1 MTRGLL
7 SRSEVSAV
15 SAISAISA
23 ALSKSFN
30 GVVAGVVAQFFEQG
44 TGAFTGRSDSGT
56 GAGVSRLRPR
66 GAGATIYGMRAKVAV
81 LGASGFAGAELLRR
95 LLDHPQLE
103 VVRVCANDHVGELV
117 ARAHP
122 HLEGLTQLRFE
133 NPPPAE
139 AARGVD
145 AVLMG
150 LPHGASCEVVAAVAG
165 SDTRIVDMS
174 GAFRVK
180 NPASYA
186 HYYGSA
192 HPRPELLEQFV
203 YGLPELNRER
213 IQSARWVASAGCFAT
228 TIELMLL
235 PFAKAGLLRGSVQVV
250 SITGSS
256 GAGAAPTATTHH
268 PVRAHNLRTYKPL
281 EHPHT
286 PEIVET
292 LTASGARELSLG
304 FVPVSAP
311 LTRGI
316 FATAFFQVPASVG
329 EDELRALPG
338 RTYRNERCVLVPEA
352 RLPEVVAVLGSNRAE
367 VGIALGPVVGETRAV
382 TVFGA
387 LDNLVK
393 GGAGQALQ
401 NLNLMLG
408 LEELSGLSTPGFFP

>member
-1 MTRGLL
+1 M
-7 SRSEVSAV
+7 
-15 SAISAISA
+15 
-23 ALSKSFN
+23 K
-30 GVVAGVVAQFFEQG
+30 
-44 TGAFTGRSDSGT
+44 
-56 GAGVSRLRPR
+56 
-66 GAGATIYGMRAKVAV
+66 AKVAV

-95 LLDHPQLE
+95 LLDHPSLE

-117 ARAHP
+117 SSAHP
-122 HLEGLTQLRFE
+122 HLEGLTKLRFE
-133 NPPPAE
+133 NPPHAE

-150 LPHGASCEVVAAVAG
+150 LPHGASCEVVDAVAG
-165 SDTRIVDMS
+165 SPTRIVDMS
-174 GAFRVK
+174 GAFRVQD
-180 NPASYA
+180 PASYA
-186 HYYGSA
+186 RYYGA
-192 HPRPELLEQFV
+192 PHPRPELLPEFV

-213 IQSARWVASAGCFAT
+213 IANARYVASAGCFAT

-235 PFAKAGLLRGSVQVV
+235 PFAKASLLQGSVQVV
-250 SITGSS
+250 GITGSS
-256 GAGAAPTATTHH
+256 GAGASPSATTHH

-281 EHPHT
+281 EHAHT
-286 PEIVET
+286 PEILET
-292 LTASGARELSLG
+292 LSAAGAKQLSLQ

-316 FATAFFQVPASVG
+316 FATAFFRVPASVSV
-329 EDELRALPG
+329 DELRALPA
-338 RTYRNERCVLVPEA
+338 RSYRSERCVVVPEA

-367 VGIALGPVVGETRAV
+367 VGVTLGSVEGDSRAI

-408 LEELSGLSTPGFFP
+408 LDELTGLATPGLFP